1 MMRKVTTSPR
11 RLMASLSIVS
21 IGLGQLSCAPSNA
34 NDAIAPVAASTNTQ
48 AASEFQVNYVT
59 ALGAHALLAEKPESV
74 VLDIRTP
81 KEVAKGHIEGAVFAD
96 FYADDF
102 AERLTRLDKE
112 THYVVHCGSGGRST
126 KALSTLEEL
135 GFINI
140 THMDGGLRDWNK
152 ANLPLT
158 QP

>member
-1 MMRKVTTSPR
+1 MGKLMRAHLKAMVVIGVMSLALSQASCTRANTGDSRAQVTEQASPQFHVTHVDAVGAQA
-11 RLMASLSIVS
+11 LLKTK
-21 IGLGQLSCAPSNA
+21 P
-34 NDAIAPVAASTNTQ
+34 DAI
-48 AASEFQVNYVT
+48 
-59 ALGAHALLAEKPESV
+59 

-102 AERLTRLDKE
+102 AEQLTRLDKE

-135 GFINI
+135 GFTNI

>member
-1 MMRKVTTSPR
+1 MRK
-11 RLMASLSIVS
+11 LIMAPLK
-21 IGLGQLSCAPSNA
+21 
-34 NDAIAPVAASTNTQ
+34 AIAVIGIMCLALSQASCTRANTDDSRLQVTEQ
-48 AASEFQVNYVT
+48 ASQQFHVT
-59 ALGAHALLAEKPESV
+59 HVDAVGAQALLKTKPEAI

-102 AERLTRLDKE
+102 AEQLTRLDKE

-135 GFINI
+135 GFTNI
-140 THMDGGLRDWNK
+140 THMDGGIQGWNK

-158 QP
+158 KS